1 MKLHIQA
8 VNFDIAE
15 RLNAHIEKKT
25 KRYDK
30 LLPEAAEMELRLT
43 VIKRE
48 TNLNKEAA
56 IRVHGIGN
64 ELFAEKVCDT
74 FEEAVDVCLE
84 AIERQIEKQ
93 KAQ

>member
-25 KRYDK
+25 KRYEK

-48 TNLNKEAA
+48 TNLN
-56 IRVHGIGN
+56 
-64 ELFAEKVCDT
+64 
-74 FEEAVDVCLE
+74 
-84 AIERQIEKQ
+84 
-93 KAQ
+93 